1 VIHISIS
8 KFLGAPLCAFLELG
22 QKYRKIADREMDRS
36 DAFARLDWVT
46 LSRPENDSMGIF
58 TCGVSYAGNVRVSQ
72 APTALA
78 VGIMRDPASV
88 GWLKVNI

>member
-1 VIHISIS
+1 MH
-8 KFLGAPLCAFLELG
+8 LRGLTG
-22 QKYRKIADREMDRS
+22 
-36 DAFARLDWVT
+36 VT